1 MESEENEI
9 LEYRKNYYDPFYNQL
24 NHFFDTVENEDPKD
38 WWLSTMLK
46 LNHFQR
52 NLQNEET
59 LQEVRNFAQ
68 TYLGHVEDILLSQ
81 VKEETEDRV
90 LASHLVAHEIA
101 DVFYE
106 PDEIEEIEVLEVSL
120 DELNENDLLD
130 IKKEN
135 EFVLISIFSTKD
147 NQWYTNKIPRE
158 RDGNILLAK
167 GGLCRVV
174 LKILA
179 GAPESTI
186 NAELPLNDMDFIA
199 RGNMAELYKMAESV
213 GGDKDGVEM
222 VEDIDYQQ
230 IFMSRDLDLNG
241 SLLSERG
248 LVFSKN
254 AFEAAKNG
262 KISILANRR
271 GIYGTE
277 FFHFE
282 GIRMIKNRGMMRLL
296 KTVAEGKALEF
307 DFLPLNRQVDLGIY
321 WLVLANRFAKKE
333 NAGEILDK
341 LYSLGLQ
348 TGQVLPGEENIF
360 EVLDR
365 VHSRLP
371 FYRFD
376 AGKLDS
382 LGLAKWLYRKLFKQI
397 DKSYREM
404 NNIPTYFPFVREY
417 DDTIPYTVSLKD
429 YVPNEELIIS
439 YSRKWECF
447 LLRCSE
453 RNKYYNENV
462 EDQMDE
468 FD

>member
-1 MESEENEI
+1 MESEESRI
-9 LEYRKNYYDPFYNQL
+9 LEYRKIYYEPFYNEL
-24 NHFFDTVENEDPKD
+24 NSFFEIVEDQDPKD
-38 WWLSTMLK
+38 WWLSSMLK
-46 LNHFQR
+46 LRYFQKSI
-52 NLQNEET
+52 QDEEI
-59 LQEVRNFAQ
+59 LQEIRDFAYK
-68 TYLGHVEDILLSQ
+68 YLNEVEDVLLSQ
-81 VKEETEDRV
+81 MEEETEDRV

-106 PDEIEEIEVLEVSL
+106 PDEIEEIEVKEVGL
-120 DELNENDLLD
+120 DELNENELLD

-199 RGNMAELYKMAESV
+199 RGDMTELYRMAESV
-213 GGDKDGVEM
+213 GGGKDGVEM

-333 NAGEILDK
+333 NAGEILDR

-404 NNIPTYFPFVREY
+404 NNIPTFFPFVRSEG
-417 DDTIPYTVSLKD
+417 DTIPYTVSLKD
-429 YVPNEELIIS
+429 YLPNEEVVNG
-439 YSRKWECF
+439 YSKRWDSF

-453 RNKYYNENV
+453 RNKYYEENV
-462 EDQMDE
+462 VDQMDE